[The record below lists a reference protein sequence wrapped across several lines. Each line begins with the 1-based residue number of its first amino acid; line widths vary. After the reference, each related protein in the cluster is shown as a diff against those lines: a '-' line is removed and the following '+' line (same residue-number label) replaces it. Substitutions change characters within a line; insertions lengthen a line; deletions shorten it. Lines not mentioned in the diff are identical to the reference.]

1 MKHLEIKERKVINTS
16 SLTYIGETI
25 TEKIRKV
32 KTTGEAIES
41 VSPIIYTERKDGVLP
56 EYDIRSD
63 KWDIAQKSMQ
73 YVNDKKIEKRLE
85 KQQKLDEPSQQS
97 K

>member
-1 MKHLEIKERKVINTS
+1 MKTVIVKQRNAINTTS
-16 SLTYIGETI
+16 TLYIGETI

-41 VSPIIYTERKDGVLP
+41 VSPVIYTERKEGVKP

-63 KWDIAQKSMQ
+63 KWDIAQKSMM
-73 YVNDKKIEKRLE
+73 YVNEKKREARQPKE
-85 KQQKLDEPSQQS
+85 VSDEPSQ
-97 K
+97 

>member
-1 MKHLEIKERKVINTS
+1 MKTTIVKQRNAINTS
-16 SLTYIGETI
+16 SELYIGETI

-41 VSPIIYTERKDGVLP
+41 VSPVIYTERKEGVKP

-73 YVNDKKIEKRLE
+73 YVNKKKRE
-85 KQQKLDEPSQQS
+85 ARQPKEVSDEPSQ
-97 K
+97 